1 MDCLLSMRLCSVRTP
16 VEMKDPS
23 VSEQMSG
30 YLYLDTLLPMIKDK
44 NFKLDESQKTSSQES
59 FTVDLAR

>member
-1 MDCLLSMRLCSVRTP
+1 
-16 VEMKDPS
+16 MKDPS